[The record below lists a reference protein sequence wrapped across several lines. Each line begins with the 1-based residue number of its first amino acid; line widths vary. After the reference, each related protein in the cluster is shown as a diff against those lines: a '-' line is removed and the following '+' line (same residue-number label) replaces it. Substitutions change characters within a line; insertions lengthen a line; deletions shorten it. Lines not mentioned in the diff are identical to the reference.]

1 MEIVVRLVSK
11 LGLASLIQ
19 VRPTR
24 LTRHASMVYFI
35 NKPLVT
41 SLSSYSSTQLRKYST
56 KMSHSPERR
65 LSTGGLPP
73 IQVREEC
80 VVEEGPSYHDA
91 SVSCYT
97 AWIREE
103 IVKVPEGWCASDFAI
118 ANERPQRSF
127 QIYDTTPRAAED
139 LERLENLARE
149 FQIELGREHGVGG
162 RDQTARID
170 VWGMPMPMPFAAD
183 EDGDGGEERK
193 IEVCKK
199 HLLAEVAARERVG
212 DEGFLVSEFEGC
224 GEWRRFLLIM
234 DRQGD
239 FWDWDGGEERAFL
252 AVYWGYRE
260 GLETRTQ
267 RCSWKEAGVLLEDL
281 TNFF

>member
-1 MEIVVRLVSK
+1 
-11 LGLASLIQ
+11 
-19 VRPTR
+19 
-24 LTRHASMVYFI
+24 
-35 NKPLVT
+35 
-41 SLSSYSSTQLRKYST
+41 
-56 KMSHSPERR
+56 MSHTPERR

-73 IQVREEC
+73 IRVHSQC
-80 VVEEGPSYHDA
+80 IVEKAPSHH
-91 SVSCYT
+91 SPSTPCYT

-103 IVKVPEGWCASDFAI
+103 IMKVPDGWCASDFAI

-162 RDQTARID
+162 RDQTVRVD
-170 VWGMPMPMPFAAD
+170 VWGMPFAAD
-183 EDGDGGEERK
+183 EGGEERK

-212 DEGFLVSEFEGC
+212 DEGFRVEEFEGC
-224 GEWRRFLLIM
+224 GEWRGFLLIM
-234 DRQGD
+234 DQPEEA
-239 FWDWDGGEERAFL
+239 WDGDGAGFL

-260 GLETRTQ
+260 GLETRKQ
-267 RCSWKEAGVLLEDL
+267 RCNWKEVGVLLEDL